1 MTYDYKQFANEQQL
15 FDFIKDNFINDLNP
29 SEYST
34 SRYDCF
40 SERYQMDIELKC
52 RRKHYEGLIIE
63 KGKYDAL
70 MHRCKT
76 YGTIPVYIK
85 STPEGVWGFYLQQ
98 FDLVWEHRD
107 LPKQTDFSRREK
119 ISKEISYLPVL
130 EGIDLLSLLDKP
142 SPSL

>member
-1 MTYDYKQFANEQQL
+1 
-15 FDFIKDNFINDLNP
+15 
-29 SEYST
+29 
-34 SRYDCF
+34 
-40 SERYQMDIELKC
+40 MDIELKC

-76 YGTIPVYIK
+76 YGTIPVYIN

-98 FDLVWEHRD
+98 FNLVWEHRD

>member
-1 MTYDYKQFANEQQL
+1 MIYEYSQFASEQQL
-15 FDFIKDNFINDLNP
+15 FDFIKKYFIKDLLP
-29 SEYST
+29 TKKSAA
-34 SRYDCF
+34 RYDCY
-40 SERYQMDIELKC
+40 SQNYKMDVELKR
-52 RRKHYEGLIIE
+52 RRKHYDELIIE

-70 MHRCKT
+70 MDRCELF
-76 YGTIPVYIK
+76 GTTPVYIN
-85 STPEGVWGFYLQQ
+85 STPEGVWGFYLEQ